1 MPWYEVVALLTA
13 GMAAGTINTI
23 VGSGTLITFP
33 TLLFFGIPPL
43 VANVS
48 NTIGLVAGGL
58 TGIHGYRAELAGQG
72 SVLRRLVPASLLG
85 AVTGAI
91 LLLELPESAFDAIV
105 PILIAAALLLV
116 LLGPRIQAWAAT
128 RHPDHDSR
136 SRHLLLVVGIF
147 AAGVYGGYFG
157 AAQGILLVGIMSILM
172 TITLQ
177 RTQWVEERPEHG
189 GQRRCCGHVHAL
201 CLGTDR
207 LVRRSP
213 DRRGLTC
220 RGVCRSKGRAT
231 AVPSGASWA
240 DRRHRSRGHREDRA
254 YLTCRSR
261 SPTRATNGFAT
272 TSP

>member
-1 MPWYEVVALLTA
+1 VPWYEVVALLVA

-136 SRHLLLVVGIF
+136 SRHLLLMVGIF

-177 RTQWVEERPEHG
+177 RINGLKNVLSTVANAVAAVMFMLLAWERIDWSVAALIAVGSLAG
-189 GQRRCCGHVHAL
+189 GYVGARVGRRL
-201 CLGTDR
+201 S
-207 LVRRSP
+207 RRVL
-213 DRRGLTC
+213 RGLIVVI
-220 RGVCRSKGRAT
+220 GVAAIAKIVVT
-231 AVPSGASWA
+231 
-240 DRRHRSRGHREDRA
+240 
-254 YLTCRSR
+254 
-261 SPTRATNGFAT
+261 
-272 TSP
+272 

>member
-1 MPWYEVVALLTA
+1 MPWYEVVALLVA

-177 RTQWVEERPEHG
+177 RINGLKNVLSTVANAVAAVMFMLLAWERIDWSVAALIAVGSLAG
-189 GQRRCCGHVHAL
+189 GYVGARVGRRL
-201 CLGTDR
+201 S
-207 LVRRSP
+207 RRVL
-213 DRRGLTC
+213 RGLIVVI
-220 RGVCRSKGRAT
+220 GVAAIAKI
-231 AVPSGASWA
+231 V
-240 DRRHRSRGHREDRA
+240 
-254 YLTCRSR
+254 LT
-261 SPTRATNGFAT
+261 
-272 TSP
+272 